1 MRRREFIAA
10 LGAAAAA
17 WPSWARAQP
26 APVIGFVGSGPR
38 EGFEPMVTAFR
49 EGLRESGYTEGR
61 TGGIECRWAEGRY
74 ERLPS
79 VMADMVRRPVAVLV
93 AAGGIVAARAA
104 KEATSTIP
112 VVFATGADPVTGN
125 IVSSLSHPG
134 GNVTGVFMLTVT
146 LATKRLEL
154 LRELVPAATSFAML
168 TNPNNPN
175 TSYEINELRAAAR
188 PMGRDIHVEAATGGG
203 HFRPAFRAV

>member
-17 WPSWARAQP
+17 WPSCARAQP

-61 TGGIECRWAEGRY
+61 NVAIEFRWAEGRY

-79 VMADMVRRPVAVLV
+79 LMADMGRRPAAVPG
-93 AAGGIVAARAA
+93 AAGRVGCAP
-104 KEATSTIP
+104 EAQAGRRPS
-112 VVFATGADPVTGN
+112 
-125 IVSSLSHPG
+125 PG
-134 GNVTGVFMLTVT
+134 
-146 LATKRLEL
+146 
-154 LRELVPAATSFAML
+154 
-168 TNPNNPN
+168 
-175 TSYEINELRAAAR
+175 
-188 PMGRDIHVEAATGGG
+188 
-203 HFRPAFRAV
+203 